1 MHPFTPLP
9 KYLPQRHPKGCG
21 VQPHVDRPLPPSSPC
36 SHSPLPTPAL
46 PTTPGPVGATA
57 AAAAIKWI
65 VKDGIG
71 AAGRLLVGGRLGL
84 EFDDDPRRWR
94 MAAEALTTLGEQ
106 AGG

>member
-1 MHPFTPLP
+1 MML
-9 KYLPQRHPKGCG
+9 
-21 VQPHVDRPLPPSSPC
+21 
-36 SHSPLPTPAL
+36 SPLFPL
-46 PTTPGPVGATA
+46 LLLLLSGPVGATA

-94 MAAEALTTLGEQ
+94 MAAEALTTLGGWC
-106 AGG
+106 ALGRGGEGGGSPL